1 MANNLFGD
9 FTNLY
14 SLSKTLRF
22 ELKPVGKTLENMR
35 KHLRY
40 DESLQTFLADQ
51 EIEDAY
57 QKLKPVFDHLHEKFI
72 GESLESEA
80 AQKITFD
87 DYLEL
92 YRNRKNVQERD
103 IENEEKKLRSQF
115 AAAYETTADL
125 WKKRTGNNA
134 KEKPILGEKSFK
146 ILTERGIL
154 EFIRKNID
162 TFAPIQPVQAIE
174 KALTSFEGFFTYFG
188 GFNQNR
194 ENYYETG
201 KEASTAV
208 ATRIVHEN
216 LPKFCD
222 NMLFFENRS
231 KEYTQAHD
239 ELRALGRSLVTKEGK
254 SLFPIMDNLFRIEY
268 FNTCLSQAGIE
279 HYNDQIGNA
288 NFLINLYNQA
298 KSHEAGFKRLSLF
311 KTLYKQIGCGKR
323 GILFFSL
330 THETSEEAE
339 KARQENK
346 EAFSVQELLLLAQ
359 KAGEMYFQGKSNDG
373 LINTIPE
380 LLDYLRTR
388 ENYLG
393 IYWSKAAINTISNK
407 CFASWHEL
415 KDVLKKEKVFL
426 KSESDS
432 GEDVKIP
439 DAVELEGFF
448 RVLDQTLEWRTIF
461 FRKSILEDEKKLEV
475 ITQSPSVSQA
485 LLQLL
490 FSEIQEHSELFLQE
504 LGELMH
510 LEKYK
515 EHKEKVKS
523 CFDHALAVTQM
534 LKYFLVKENKVKGT
548 PIDAT
553 LLQALDAILHGKIE
567 LDGKIEEIDWF
578 KWYDALR
585 NYLTRKPQDTAK
597 ENKLKLNFEN
607 STLAGGWDVNKE
619 PDNYCVLLESPERK
633 QFLAIIAKETKQ
645 KGYNKIFE
653 KQTENLLYQANQQL
667 TWKKMEYKLLPGPN
681 KMLPKCLLPKSDRSK
696 YGATQ
701 EVLDVYDRGSFK
713 KTESNF
719 SISDLHILINFY
731 KSALKRYEDWTCF
744 DFSFKPTQDYTDIGQ
759 FYAEVEKQGYKLD
772 FVDINYTRL
781 EQWTNE
787 GKIYLFEVR
796 NQDSNAGKKEGHREN
811 LHTIYWKA
819 LFENVDNRP
828 KLNGEAEL
836 FYRKAVPVEKMEK
849 VMDKQGRERIKN
861 YRFSQEKFVFHVPIT
876 LNFCLKNEKVNDLV
890 NGSFSKQPE
899 IYFLGLDRGEK
910 HLAYYCLSDRNGK
923 IVTQDT
929 LNLPFTDKDEKPR
942 SIKTRKRFLDA
953 NGIEHEV
960 EVECKDYNELLEA
973 RAGDRNYARKNWQTI
988 GTIKELKAGY
998 ISQVVRTIAGLATD
1012 EARPTFIVLE
1022 DLNTGFKRGRQ
1033 KIEKSVYQKFELAL
1047 AKKLNFLVDKNVKN
1061 GETGSVTKAL
1071 QLTPPV
1077 NNYGDIENRKQVGIM
1092 LYTRANY
1099 TSQTDPVTG
1108 WRKTIYLK
1116 TGSEESI
1123 KKQIIDSFSDIT
1135 FDGKD
1140 YVFSYATYL
1149 DKEQTQL
1156 LKKWELFSGKDG
1168 SGLHRFRGERGKD
1181 KNEWHIK
1188 RHDIVDML
1196 DGLFTKFD
1204 KSRSLLAQIVDEGMG
1219 LEKINNH
1226 TPWESL
1232 RFAIDLI
1239 QQIRNTGLNERD
1251 GDFLLSPIRDA
1262 NGNHFDSRVFWDR
1275 ERSGEKAAWPSS
1287 GDANGA
1293 FNIARKGIIMQE
1305 HIRRGYRLFISDTEW
1320 DAWLAGREM
1329 WEEWVGRNKE
1339 ILKRKEN
1346 RISFIEEFR

>member
-1 MANNLFGD
+1 MAENLFDG

-35 KHLRY
+35 EHLRY

-57 QKLKPVFDHLHEKFI
+57 QKLKPIFDHTHEKFI
-72 GESLESEA
+72 GESLESEVS
-80 AQKITFD
+80 QKIKFD
-87 DYLEL
+87 DYLAL
-92 YRNRKNVQERD
+92 YRNRKNVKEKD
-103 IENEEKKLRSQF
+103 IENEEKRLRNQF
-115 AAAYETTADL
+115 AAAYEATADV
-125 WKKRTGNNA
+125 WKERTGNNE

-146 ILTERGIL
+146 ILTEKGIL

-162 TFAPIQPVQAIE
+162 TFASIQPVQEIE
-174 KALTSFEGFFTYFG
+174 KALKSFEGFFTYFG

-208 ATRIVHEN
+208 ATRIVHED

-222 NMLFFENRS
+222 NILFFENRS
-231 KEYTQAHD
+231 KEYRQVHD

-254 SLFPIMDNLFRIEY
+254 SLFPIVENLFRIEH

-279 HYNDQIGNA
+279 QYNDQIGNA

-298 KSHEAGFKRLSLF
+298 KGQEAGFKRLSLF

-330 THETSEEAE
+330 THETREEAE
-339 KARQENK
+339 KARRENK
-346 EAFSVQELLLLAQ
+346 EAFSVEELLLLAQ
-359 KAGEMYFQGKSNDG
+359 KAGETYFQGTSNDG

-380 LLDYLRTR
+380 LLDYLRQR

-393 IYWSKAAINTISNK
+393 IYWSKTAINTISNK
-407 CFASWHEL
+407 YFASWHEL
-415 KDVLKKEKVFL
+415 KDLLKKEKVFL
-426 KSESDS
+426 KSDSDS
-432 GEDVKIP
+432 GEDVKVP

-448 RVLDQTLEWRTIF
+448 RVLDQTLEWRTLF
-461 FRKSILEDEKKLEV
+461 FRKSILEDKQKLGI

-490 FSEIQEHSELFLQE
+490 FSEIQEHTALFLQE
-504 LGELMH
+504 LGELM
-510 LEKYK
+510 LLGKYK

-567 LDGKIEEIDWF
+567 LDGKIEEVDWF
-578 KWYDALR
+578 KWYDVLR
-585 NYLTRKPQDTAK
+585 NYLTQKPQDEAK

-633 QFLAIIAKETKQ
+633 HFLAIIAKQTKQ

-653 KQTENLLYQANQQL
+653 KRADNLLYQTNQQP

-713 KTESNF
+713 KTENNF
-719 SISDLHILINFY
+719 STSDLHTLIDFY
-731 KSALKRYEDWTCF
+731 KSALPQYKDWTCF
-744 DFSFKPTQDYTDIGQ
+744 NFSFKPTQDYTDIGQ
-759 FYAEVEKQGYKLD
+759 FYSEVEKQGYRLD
-772 FVDINYTRL
+772 FVDVNHTQL
-781 EQWTNE
+781 EQWINE
-787 GKIYLFEVR
+787 GKIYLFEIR

-819 LFENVDNRP
+819 LFENVTNRP

-836 FYRKAVPVEKMEK
+836 FYRKAIPVEKMEK

-861 YRFSQEKFVFHVPIT
+861 FRFSQEKFVFHVPIT

-890 NGSFSKQPE
+890 NESFSKQQE

-910 HLAYYCLSDRNGK
+910 HLVYYVLVNGK
-923 IVTQDT
+923 GQIVEQGSFNNIHGHDYH
-929 LNLPFTDKDEKPR
+929 DKLDILEKNR
-942 SIKTRKRFLDA
+942 M
-953 NGIEHEV
+953 
-960 EVECKDYNELLEA
+960 EA
-973 RAGDRNYARKNWQTI
+973 RRNWQTI

-998 ISQVVRTIAGLATD
+998 ISQVVRKIADLVTD
-1012 EARPTFIVLE
+1012 ETRPTLIVLE

-1047 AKKLNFLVDKNVKN
+1047 AKKLNFLVKKDVEN
-1061 GETGSVTKAL
+1061 GEIGSVTKAL
-1071 QLTPPV
+1071 QLTPSV
-1077 NNYGDIENRKQVGIM
+1077 NNYGDMENRKQVGIM

-1099 TSQTDPVTG
+1099 TSQTDPATG

-1116 TGSEESI
+1116 TGSEENI
-1123 KKQIIDSFSDIT
+1123 KKQIIDSFLDIT

-1140 YVFSYATYL
+1140 YVFTYFTYL
-1149 DKEQTQL
+1149 DKERTQL
-1156 LKKWELFSGKDG
+1156 LKEWELYSGKD
-1168 SGLHRFRGERGKD
+1168 SIGLHRFRGERGKD

-1204 KSRSLLAQIVDEGMG
+1204 KSRSLLAQIVDEGME
-1219 LEKINNH
+1219 LEKINEH
-1226 TPWESL
+1226 TAWESL

-1239 QQIRNTGLNERD
+1239 QQIRNTGLSLDERD
-1251 GDFLLSPIRDA
+1251 GDFLLSPVRDA
-1262 NGNHFDSRVFWDR
+1262 NGNHFDSRVFWDQ
-1275 ERSGEKAAWPSS
+1275 EQSGKKAAWPSS

-1293 FNIARKGIIMQE
+1293 FNIARKGIIMKE
-1305 HIRRGYRLFISDTEW
+1305 HIKRGYRLFVSDTEW
-1320 DAWLAGREM
+1320 DAWLAGGDK
-1329 WEEWVGRNKE
+1329 WEGWVERNKE
-1339 ILKRKEN
+1339 ILKRK
-1346 RISFIEEFR
+1346 